1 MLADGTSELP
11 SFAARS
17 FNLSGATRALR
28 RSWKRSDSRIPKI
41 LEPPSTRGTSIRRMC
56 IYWRTGHMLHRLVLK
71 DFPEARDCLLKLRC
85 AGHTKTFKMKKTFTE
100 ACETQVGMGE
110 RVVGFVHLHL
120 EGLMPRFQV
129 SNYTMSLCSSGILT
143 PNLATQLLEYN

>member
-1 MLADGTSELP
+1 M
-11 SFAARS
+11 
-17 FNLSGATRALR
+17 
-28 RSWKRSDSRIPKI
+28 
-41 LEPPSTRGTSIRRMC
+41 
-56 IYWRTGHMLHRLVLK
+56 K

-120 EGLMPRFQV
+120 EGQMPRFQEAGCNIEV
-129 SNYTMSLCSSGILT
+129 KNCLE
-143 PNLATQLLEYN
+143 NVVAT